1 MLSHP
6 SRISL
11 ALRRPAPWGALLLVA
26 LLAPASTSAQ
36 EVAEVAIGQPLLYH
50 VERDAQRLEMTVNTS
65 RILTTQEPIP
75 QAQVNNPE
83 LLELTPLSTN
93 QVQVHAKKAG
103 VTQINIWDENDR
115 IRTIDVIVFGD
126 AKELTMILETTFPRA
141 SLKVLPLASSAIVSG
156 YVDRPDDVGRIIMI
170 AEDFYPKVINNIT
183 VGGVQQVV
191 LHVQVMEVSRTR
203 LRALGVDWAS
213 FNGDDFLISS
223 VSGLIAAVSGGA
235 VTSSG
240 GETFSVGFVSGQD
253 SFFGFLEWLRQNN
266 LLKVLAE
273 PKLVTVSGRPAF
285 FNVGGEFPILVPQ
298 SLGTVS
304 IEYKKFGTQVDFV
317 PIVLGNGAIRLEVRP
332 RVSEIDNT
340 RSVTIN
346 SVTVPGLRVREIDTG
361 AEMRAGQTLA
371 IAGLV
376 QTRVES
382 ESKGIPWISELPY
395 VGVPFRRV
403 QEAANEIELLIL
415 ITPQIVEAMD
425 PGEVPPCG
433 PGTMTDSPCDGELF
447 LKGYIEVPRCCPDD
461 GHVHLGPGG
470 EYPAEEGQILHSP
483 DAEEVPPPEASPS
496 DGAATSGRGRVMLR
510 GRPTRLPRTEQT
522 GQTTRRADEQ
532 VEARPARR
540 QRAPTTTSNPD
551 NPSQAT
557 TPRRSRPAERGQGQP
572 GFIGDTGYDVE

>member
-1 MLSHP
+1 
-6 SRISL
+6 
-11 ALRRPAPWGALLLVA
+11 
-26 LLAPASTSAQ
+26 
-36 EVAEVAIGQPLLYH
+36 
-50 VERDAQRLEMTVNTS
+50 
-65 RILTTQEPIP
+65 
-75 QAQVNNPE
+75 
-83 LLELTPLSTN
+83 
-93 QVQVHAKKAG
+93 
-103 VTQINIWDENDR
+103 
-115 IRTIDVIVFGD
+115 
-126 AKELTMILETTFPRA
+126 
-141 SLKVLPLASSAIVSG
+141 
-156 YVDRPDDVGRIIMI
+156 VDRPDDVGRIMMI

-203 LRALGVDWAS
+203 LRAMGVDWAS
-213 FNGDDFLISS
+213 FNGDDFVISS
-223 VSGLIAAVSGGA
+223 VSGLISAVTGNA
-235 VTSSG
+235 ITSSG
-240 GETFSVGFVSGQD
+240 GETFSVGFVSGD
-253 SFFGFLEWLRQNN
+253 TSFFGFLEWLRQNN

-346 SVTVPGLRVREIDTG
+346 NVTVPGLRVREIDTG

-382 ESKGIPWISELPY
+382 ETKGIPWISELPY

-415 ITPQIVEAMD
+415 ITPQLIEAMD

-433 PGTMTDSPCDGELF
+433 PGMMTDSPDDCELF
-447 LKGYIEVPRCCPDD
+447 LKGYLEVPRCCPDGGQGPFGSASGYPHQD
-461 GHVHLGPGG
+461 GRLLLPPG
-470 EYPAEEGQILHSP
+470 
-483 DAEEVPPPEASPS
+483 AEEVPPPEAVPAEDS
-496 DGAATSGRGRVMLR
+496 DRVMLR
-510 GRPTRLPRTEQT
+510 GRPTRLPRPDQAGSSGPRTEDPPSAAR
-522 GQTTRRADEQ
+522 QTTRRRR
-532 VEARPARR
+532 EATP
-540 QRAPTTTSNPD
+540 SSSPD
-551 NPSQAT
+551 NRSQAT
-557 TPRRSRPAERGQGQP
+557 SPRRSRPAERSQGQP